1 MLCMDRH
8 ACIIIANW
16 GLRPDCLLCVLWKCR
31 PGLQIQLA
39 EEILKL
45 GKPTILVLIHGGAMS
60 LGHLKED
67 YPAIVDAFY
76 GGEMG
81 GELTSY
87 AMQPFNP
94 FAPRD
99 LV

>member
-1 MLCMDRH
+1 
-8 ACIIIANW
+8 
-16 GLRPDCLLCVLWKCR
+16 LLCDLCICIR

-60 LGHLKED
+60 LGHLKEE

-81 GELTSY
+81 GELT
-87 AMQPFNP
+87 N
-94 FAPRD
+94 
-99 LV
+99 

>member
-1 MLCMDRH
+1 MVVD
-8 ACIIIANW
+8 
-16 GLRPDCLLCVLWKCR
+16 R

-60 LGHLKED
+60 LGPLKEK
-67 YPAIVDAFY
+67 YTAIVDAFY

-81 GELTSY
+81 GE
-87 AMQPFNP
+87 NP
-94 FAPRD
+94 FKPAYRFIFVSCCFLLFPAVSCSSACKRATYFCIAACC
-99 LV
+99 

>member
-1 MLCMDRH
+1 MRAHH
-8 ACIIIANW
+8 ACGSITA
-16 GLRPDCLLCVLWKCR
+16 CLLCVLCKCIR

-45 GKPTILVLIHGGAMS
+45 GKPTVLVLIHGGAMS
-60 LGHLKED
+60 LGHLKDE

-81 GELTSY
+81 GELT
-87 AMQPFNP
+87 N
-94 FAPRD
+94 
-99 LV
+99 

>member
-1 MLCMDRH
+1 MVVD
-8 ACIIIANW
+8 
-16 GLRPDCLLCVLWKCR
+16 R

-60 LGHLKED
+60 LGPLKEK
-67 YPAIVDAFY
+67 YTAIVDAFY

-81 GELTSY
+81 GE
-87 AMQPFNP
+87 NP
-94 FAPRD
+94 FKPAYRFIFVSCCFLLFSLQTLHISASLRVAD
-99 LV
+99 LAASGLF